1 MNYTLLDSFW
11 KKVIPLDV
19 FLMLILFF
27 IAGYFALPSLNKKG
41 VKQFLTCK
49 LKRLGLPLLVGI
61 LFVLPILDYLLF
73 QHTATSADI
82 PSSGLSEYWISCVTK
97 IGEFNLGLLNIN
109 KPFYMPDQF
118 YQHYLW
124 FLSLLIVFFVA
135 LSGFYLLKKDW
146 IYTQTPLSKHSRV
159 FGKSFQKVFIFS
171 GILLSGYY
179 YAIIQFVP
187 SESTFFT
194 MGNIIQLQPARLG
207 LYFGGFLLGIFAFT
221 RNWFKSD
228 ELPTTVFKAGSMT
241 ALLLLGTILIGKLY
255 FDSVIPTSE
264 IQFTFALIYNFL
276 CLSTLLLLITA
287 AKKYWNTPSKTHQK
301 LTLNS
306 YNIYL
311 FHYAPIIIIQLLLS
325 SVTTVPAIIKSI
337 IVFTM
342 TLIICFGLSNY
353 IVRPLQSKVKIIQQ
367 KIQTPKMKSDPK
379 ITR

>member
-11 KKVIPLDV
+11 RKVVPLDV

-27 IAGYFALPSLNKKG
+27 IAGYFALPSLQKKG
-41 VKQFLTCK
+41 AKQFLTCK
-49 LKRLGLPLLVGI
+49 LKRLGLPLIVGI
-61 LFVLPILDYLLF
+61 LFVLPILDYLHYR
-73 QHTATSADI
+73 HTATFSGTS
-82 PSSGLSEYWISCVTK
+82 SSGLSEYWISCVTK
-97 IGEFNLGLLNIN
+97 IGEFNLGLLNISE
-109 KPFYMPDQF
+109 PFYLPDQF

-135 LSGFYLLKKDW
+135 LSVFCLLKKGFG
-146 IYTQTPLSKHSRV
+146 YPRTKASEYSRV
-159 FGKSFQKVFIFS
+159 FGKSFQKVFILS
-171 GILLSGYY
+171 GFLLSGYY

-187 SESTFFT
+187 SEATFFT
-194 MGNIIQLQPARLG
+194 IGNIIQLQPARLG

-221 RNWFKSD
+221 RNWFKND
-228 ELPTTVFKAGSMT
+228 ETPTTVFKAGSVT
-241 ALLLLGTILIGKLY
+241 TLLLLGTILIGKLY
-255 FDSVIPTSE
+255 FDSVIPSSE
-264 IQFTFALIYNFL
+264 IQFTFALTYNFL

-325 SVTTVPAIIKSI
+325 SVTTIPALIKSV

-342 TLIICFGLSNY
+342 TLIICFGLSEY
-353 IVRPLQSKVKIIQQ
+353 VVRPLHCKVKIIQQ
-367 KIQTPKMKSDPK
+367 KIQTSIVISDA
-379 ITR
+379 RAY